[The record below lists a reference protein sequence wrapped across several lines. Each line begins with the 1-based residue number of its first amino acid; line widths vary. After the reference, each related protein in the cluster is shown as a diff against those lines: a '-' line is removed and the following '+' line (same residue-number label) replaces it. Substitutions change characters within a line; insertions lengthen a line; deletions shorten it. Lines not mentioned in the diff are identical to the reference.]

1 MKVELNDSGIFING
15 QEVEIPTNTEKLSK
29 ILGEPS
35 RKYYESNDW
44 RIIWDDLGI
53 STSGIDIVD
62 IKFVVHRQEELPHM
76 PEKLFDGEIIVDGV
90 PIQDHSEKTIK
101 VKKYQFRKAQYM
113 GDETQ
118 PIFAYA
124 VGKNYDY
131 KEDVDESKYAF
142 QKIAGEPIVFKDF
155 NFKLAIIQELM
166 YNQDLLVPKFNLRE
180 FVDLYKERRIDTNK
194 EGYEP
199 IPEVVE
205 YFKNLEIDS
214 KLAIEVTSIYEDGGN
229 DIYMNI
235 APFWGGDEDF
245 FDIKSFE
252 DVASFPNLKE
262 MTLLK
267 TDEAEAAKSELE
279 AKGIE
284 VDWL

>member
-1 MKVELNDSGIFING
+1 MKVELNETGIFING
-15 QEVEIPTNTEKLSK
+15 QELVFPTTSDKLAK
-29 ILGEPS
+29 VFGEPS
-35 RKYYESNDW
+35 RKYYENNDW
-44 RIIWDDLGI
+44 RIIWDELGI
-53 STSGIDIVD
+53 CTSGIDIID
-62 IKFVVHRQEELPHM
+62 LRFVVHHQERLSHL
-76 PEKLFDGEIIVDGV
+76 PEKLFEGEIIVDGI
-90 PIQDHSEKTIK
+90 PIQDHPEKT
-101 VKKYQFRKAQYM
+101 VKLKRYQFRKAQYK
-113 GDETQ
+113 GEETQ
-118 PIFAYA
+118 PVYAYWF
-124 VGKNYDY
+124 GKNYDY
-131 KEDVDESKYAF
+131 KEEVNDSKYAF

-166 YNQDLLVPKFNLRE
+166 YNQDLLEPKFNLRE
-180 FVDLYKERRIDTNK
+180 FVDLHKDRRIDTNK

-199 IPEVVE
+199 IPEVIE

-214 KLAIEVTSIYEDGGN
+214 KLATHVTSIYEDGGN

-267 TDEAEAAKSELE
+267 TDEAEAALEELK